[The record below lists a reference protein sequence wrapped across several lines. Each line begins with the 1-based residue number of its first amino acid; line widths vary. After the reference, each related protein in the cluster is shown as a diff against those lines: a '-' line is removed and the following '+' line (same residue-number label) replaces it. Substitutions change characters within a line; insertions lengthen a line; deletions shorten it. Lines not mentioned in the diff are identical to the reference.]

1 MTKAINLNPMKTMIE
16 RPMDIKDAAPA
27 QKKFY
32 EDQYAMVSFVESI
45 PCIKVRLSG
54 VPQSSDHYQ
63 FVNEKLLECISSE
76 ISNYCRLH
84 LLTDS
89 TKAGL
94 VLDED
99 IAYYKMNVIPAMEKA
114 GIRYHA
120 IVLPESLFGRLF
132 IDQVSLSTKK
142 LRVEYFNTIGGASK
156 WLKNR

>member
-1 MTKAINLNPMKTMIE
+1 MTQMKTMIKQ
-16 RPMDIKDAAPA
+16 PVAIKDPTPT
-27 QKKFY
+27 QKTFY

-45 PCIKVRLSG
+45 PCIKVKLSG
-54 VPQSSDHYQ
+54 VPQSSEHYQ
-63 FVNEKLLECISSE
+63 FVNEKLLEVITSE
-76 ISNYCRLH
+76 TQNYCRLH

-99 IAYYKMNVIPAMEKA
+99 ITYYKMNVIPAMEKA

-120 IVLPESLFGRLF
+120 IVLPESLFGRML
-132 IDQVSLSTKK
+132 IDQVSLATKK
-142 LRVEYFNTIGGASK
+142 LKVEYFNTISGASK

>member
-1 MTKAINLNPMKTMIE
+1 MMKTMVKEITAIRE
-16 RPMDIKDAAPA
+16 AVH

-45 PCIKVRLSG
+45 PCIKVKLSG
-54 VPQSSDHYQ
+54 VPHSSEHYQ
-63 FVNEKLLECISSE
+63 FVNLKLLEVIQSE
-76 ISNYCRLH
+76 VENYCRLH

-89 TKAGL
+89 TKAGV
-94 VLDED
+94 VLEED
-99 IAYYKMNVIPAMEKA
+99 LEYYKMNIIPEIERA

-132 IDQVSLSTKK
+132 VQQASFSTKK
-142 LRVEYFNTIGGASK
+142 LKVEYFNTISGASK